1 MSKILTV
8 SPDYYPSKGG
18 VEKLIRDL
26 NKFLS
31 KKYDI
36 EVFAGTRINTKY
48 LKKYFCDEIL
58 ISKNKTFKLFGL
70 DFPASILSYY
80 KLYNSIKK
88 SDIVFIVDVKFFF
101 FSTIFFS
108 KLLKKKIILITNGL
122 IFHNKRYF
130 YFKKIFIKIYLYL
143 SNKFVTKIIANG
155 MTDYNYLLK
164 RGIRSTLINNGVNLN
179 NFKCDR
185 HFEKNYFLYFGRLT
199 TNKGLD
205 NLINFLFL
213 YKKQNPNFKMK
224 ILGNGKEEYIEF
236 LKKKIYKM
244 NLIDNIFF
252 FGEYKQSDL
261 IKELSKSEFVF
272 NPSKFESF
280 GISLIEA
287 LAVGCNV
294 IANNIEQFKYI
305 ENKSNA
311 FYLVDF
317 KNEKSVLN
325 ALDEAR
331 NKYQNINIKAINLA
345 KNYSIDLMHSNYLN
359 IIDETYKK

>member
-1 MSKILTV
+1 
-8 SPDYYPSKGG
+8 
-18 VEKLIRDL
+18 
-26 NKFLS
+26 
-31 KKYDI
+31 
-36 EVFAGTRINTKY
+36 
-48 LKKYFCDEIL
+48 
-58 ISKNKTFKLFGL
+58 
-70 DFPASILSYY
+70 
-80 KLYNSIKK
+80 
-88 SDIVFIVDVKFFF
+88 
-101 FSTIFFS
+101 
-108 KLLKKKIILITNGL
+108 
-122 IFHNKRYF
+122 
-130 YFKKIFIKIYLYL
+130 
-143 SNKFVTKIIANG
+143 
-155 MTDYNYLLK
+155 
-164 RGIRSTLINNGVNLN
+164 
-179 NFKCDR
+179 
-185 HFEKNYFLYFGRLT
+185 
-199 TNKGLD
+199 
-205 NLINFLFL
+205 
-213 YKKQNPNFKMK
+213 
-224 ILGNGKEEYIEF
+224 
-236 LKKKIYKM
+236 M

-252 FGEYKQSDL
+252 FGEYKHSDL

>member
-1 MSKILTV
+1 M
-8 SPDYYPSKGG
+8 
-18 VEKLIRDL
+18 
-26 NKFLS
+26 
-31 KKYDI
+31 
-36 EVFAGTRINTKY
+36 
-48 LKKYFCDEIL
+48 
-58 ISKNKTFKLFGL
+58 
-70 DFPASILSYY
+70 
-80 KLYNSIKK
+80 
-88 SDIVFIVDVKFFF
+88 
-101 FSTIFFS
+101 
-108 KLLKKKIILITNGL
+108 
-122 IFHNKRYF
+122 
-130 YFKKIFIKIYLYL
+130 
-143 SNKFVTKIIANG
+143 
-155 MTDYNYLLK
+155 
-164 RGIRSTLINNGVNLN
+164 
-179 NFKCDR
+179 
-185 HFEKNYFLYFGRLT
+185 
-199 TNKGLD
+199 
-205 NLINFLFL
+205 
-213 YKKQNPNFKMK
+213 
-224 ILGNGKEEYIEF
+224 
-236 LKKKIYKM
+236 
-244 NLIDNIFF
+244 
-252 FGEYKQSDL
+252 